1 MKIYLSKLNESW
13 VVDRFR
19 ADWYLNNPGLSTENL
34 KEADIIWIISPWTWN
49 KISKKHLK
57 RKKVVCSIYHIDFES
72 FDEKEEQE
80 FYKRDKY
87 VHSYHV
93 ISKKT
98 EEQLRS
104 LTDKKITSIPFW
116 VDQKI
121 WKKLNNKNELRSK
134 YGFNSNDFV
143 IGSFQRD
150 TEGKD
155 LTSPKLIKGPDI
167 FLEIVTNISLKNSNI
182 IVLLTGKRRN
192 YLIKNFEERNINYKY
207 LEMVDLKELNEL
219 YNVLD
224 LYVVSSRIEGGPQAI
239 MECAITETPVVST
252 DVGIASEILNQES
265 IYKSIEQFHKAQP
278 NTEFALQKAKS
289 FTIPKGMESYIKM
302 FEEVYES

>member
-1 MKIYLSKLNESW
+1 MI
-13 VVDRFR
+13 
-19 ADWYLNNPGLSTENL
+19 
-34 KEADIIWIISPWTWN
+34 
-49 KISKKHLK
+49 KK
-57 RKKVVCSIYHIDFES
+57 YG
-72 FDEKEEQE
+72 
-80 FYKRDKY
+80 
-87 VHSYHV
+87 
-93 ISKKT
+93 
-98 EEQLRS
+98 
-104 LTDKKITSIPFW
+104 
-116 VDQKI
+116 
-121 WKKLNNKNELRSK
+121 KLNNKNELRSK

-167 FLEIVTNISLKNSNI
+167 FLEIVTNISLKNPNI

-302 FEEVYES
+302 FEEVMKVSIGSKIVEGPWGGGNSFGQNMTEFLIDNGHQVIYDLSEPDIDLIL

>member
-98 EEQLRS
+98 EEQLRP

-121 WKKLNNKNELRSK
+121 WKKLNNKNELRNK
-134 YGFNSNDFV
+134 YGFNFNDFV

-150 TEGKD
+150 TDGKD

-167 FLEIVTNISLKNSNI
+167 FLEIVTNISLKNPNI

-239 MECAITETPVVST
+239 MECAITETPIVST

-265 IYKSIEQFHKAQP
+265 IYKSIELFHKAQP

>member
-167 FLEIVTNISLKNSNI
+167 FLEIVTY
-182 IVLLTGKRRN
+182 
-192 YLIKNFEERNINYKY
+192 YL
-207 LEMVDLKELNEL
+207 
-219 YNVLD
+219 
-224 LYVVSSRIEGGPQAI
+224 
-239 MECAITETPVVST
+239 
-252 DVGIASEILNQES
+252 
-265 IYKSIEQFHKAQP
+265 
-278 NTEFALQKAKS
+278 
-289 FTIPKGMESYIKM
+289 
-302 FEEVYES
+302 

>member
-1 MKIYLSKLNESW
+1 VKIYLSKLNESW

>member
-1 MKIYLSKLNESW
+1 M
-13 VVDRFR
+13 
-19 ADWYLNNPGLSTENL
+19 
-34 KEADIIWIISPWTWN
+34 
-49 KISKKHLK
+49 
-57 RKKVVCSIYHIDFES
+57 
-72 FDEKEEQE
+72 
-80 FYKRDKY
+80 
-87 VHSYHV
+87 
-93 ISKKT
+93 
-98 EEQLRS
+98 RS
-104 LTDKKITSIPFW
+104 LTDKEITSIPFW

-167 FLEIVTNISLKNSNI
+167 FLEIVTNISLKNPNI